1 MASTVERTLVL
12 VKPDGVVRGL
22 VGEVLSRIERKGL
35 KIIGLKMLSLS
46 RELAEKLYSVHNGKP
61 FFERLVV
68 HMTSGPIVAVVV
80 EGRWAVTAVR
90 TLIGETASCKSYP
103 GSIRGDFA
111 LDVTMNVVHASDSLE
126 SAEREIPLLFGGDEL
141 FSYLRSDE
149 RWI

>member
-46 RELAEKLYSVHNGKP
+46 RELAEKLYSVHDGKP
-61 FFERLVV
+61 FFERLVA

-90 TLIGETASCKSYP
+90 MLIGKTASYESHP
-103 GSIRGDFA
+103 GSIRGDLA
-111 LDVTMNVVHASDSLE
+111 LDVTMNVVHASDSPE
-126 SAEREIPLLFGGDEL
+126 SAEREIPLLFGEDEL